1 MTIKYPIPGDCNC
14 DMKQPL
20 FTKDGF
26 VYCVKR
32 VTNENVPCHHT
43 RCLETQRCQKP
54 RSPDEITDI
63 QSFENWMIRFYPTKF
78 VVDGVVHQANV
89 LNCPGCRA
97 EEVFNAF
104 QNVENNH
111 D

>member
-1 MTIKYPIPGDCNC
+1 MTVKYPIPGGCNC
-14 DMKQPL
+14 VPEEPL
-20 FTKDGF
+20 FIKDGF

-32 VTNENVPCHHT
+32 VIYENVPCRHK
-43 RCLETQRCQKP
+43 RRLETQRCQKP
-54 RSPDEITDI
+54 RSPVEIANI

-89 LNCPGCRA
+89 LNCPGCQA

>member
-1 MTIKYPIPGDCNC
+1 MTIKYLIPGGCDCI
-14 DMKQPL
+14 MEEPI
-20 FTKDGF
+20 FIRDGN
-26 VYCVKR
+26 VYCVNGVIYDNAPCR
-32 VTNENVPCHHT
+32 HSRRLVT
-43 RCLETQRCQKP
+43 RRCQKP
-54 RSPDEITDI
+54 RSPDEIADI
-63 QSFENWMIRFYPTKF
+63 QSFQSMMSRFYPTRV

-104 QNVENNH
+104 QNVENNR